1 MKCARFVPLLAPLAA
16 FPQANPW
23 YQTDFPPEEFKARWN
38 KVFERVGER
47 AVAVLEGVPQT
58 NGFIMPAPGQ
68 TISRQAPVPVIIQ
81 E

>member
-1 MKCARFVPLLAPLAA
+1 MREVCPAAGASSGVPSGESVV
-16 FPQANPW
+16 
-23 YQTDFPPEEFKARWN
+23 YQTDFPPEEFKARWE